1 MSDGKPGTKLETSI
15 AQARAREAGTQ
26 EISTPIPKG
35 AESMITK
42 HTPDGLYAKINEDLA
57 SGKFEAAPQ
66 IFKLEEGMVL
76 EGFLEGHGPEA
87 EFTDAETGEVTTVK
101 TWIIANSNRSA
112 RISILSSAQL
122 DRKLNGF
129 IGSFVK
135 IARGREVN
143 IAGTKKRMSEYM
155 VWGPKLPGNQAR
167 QWFDVPNEARLG
179 HGNHHALP
187 AGSDSDAAS

>member
-1 MSDGKPGTKLETSI
+1 MSDGKPGTKFDT
-15 AQARAREAGTQ
+15 AVAHARGKEAGTQ
-26 EISTPIPKG
+26 EISTPIPRG

-42 HTPDGLYAKINEDLA
+42 HTPDALMTKINEDLA
-57 SGKFEAAPQ
+57 SGKYEAAPQ
-66 IFKLEEGMVL
+66 IFKLEEGMVV
-76 EGFLEGHGPEA
+76 EGFLEGNGPEA

-143 IAGTKKRMSEYM
+143 IAGTKRRMTEYM
-155 VWGPKLPGNQAR
+155 VWGPKLPGNQSR

>member
-87 EFTDAETGEVTTVK
+87 EFTDADTGEVSTVH

-112 RISILSSAQL
+112 RVSILSSTQL
-122 DRKLNGF
+122 DKKLNGF

-143 IAGTKKRMSEYM
+143 IAGTKRRMTEYM
-155 VWGPKLPGNQAR
+155 VWGPKLAGNQAR